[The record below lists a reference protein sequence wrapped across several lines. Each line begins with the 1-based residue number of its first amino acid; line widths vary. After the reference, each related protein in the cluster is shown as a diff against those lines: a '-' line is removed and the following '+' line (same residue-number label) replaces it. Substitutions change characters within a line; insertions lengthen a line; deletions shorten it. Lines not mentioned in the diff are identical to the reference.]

1 MTEKDQLLDD
11 LQYMKKIINESRNI
25 VIRRGSEFIVWG
37 TLIVTGLLYTYLD
50 IIMRGSLR
58 NDAAWIIL
66 VSGGWAYSLWRWYKD
81 KDHKKVSTFSGRLL
95 GMVWLSSGI
104 TLTVLGFIGP
114 LAKAYSSVFIS
125 PIIATVLGTAFL
137 VSSLIY
143 NNTLM
148 MKIAPLWWFGAV
160 YMFFFPNKE
169 SLLIMALMMLF
180 LQVLPGVILQKKY
193 KTEVEVNAQ

>member
-1 MTEKDQLLDD
+1 MHEKDQLMENL
-11 LQYMKKIINESRNI
+11 LYMKQIINESRNI
-25 VIRRGSEFIVWG
+25 VVRRGVEFIIWG
-37 TLIVTGLLYTYLD
+37 VIIVIGLVYTYID
-50 IIMRGSLR
+50 ILFKGKFYNLF
-58 NDAAWIIL
+58 AWIIL
-66 VSGGWAYSLWRWYKD
+66 VAGGWGYSIWCWYKN
-81 KDHKKVSTFSGRLL
+81 KDRQKAYTFSGRLM
-95 GMVWLSSGI
+95 GMVWVSSGI
-104 TLTVLGFIGP
+104 TMTILGFIGP
-114 LAKAYSSVFIS
+114 LAKAYSSFFIS